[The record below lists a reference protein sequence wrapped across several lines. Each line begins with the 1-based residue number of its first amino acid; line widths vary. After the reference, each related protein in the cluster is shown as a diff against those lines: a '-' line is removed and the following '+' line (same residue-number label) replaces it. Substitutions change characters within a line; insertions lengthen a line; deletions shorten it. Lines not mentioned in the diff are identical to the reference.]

1 MTNPETPVENLFE
14 TVLDNPL
21 EIITNPETLVENL
34 FERVLDKPP
43 RNYHKEIYYQ

>member
-21 EIITNPETLVENL
+21 EIITKEYIINNSFMTNPET
-34 FERVLDKPP
+34 PC
-43 RNYHKEIYYQ
+43 